1 MYSIKLL
8 HNATRVG
15 RNPMLRVDSLHAYML
30 TRLHVYMFTRLHATL
45 RNRSYS
51 AKTRNRSHF
60 AMLRA
65 NKLHADMPMCL
76 HIYVFTCCFLI

>member
-1 MYSIKLL
+1 MNIIYCITPLAWVEIQCFAL
-8 HNATRVG
+8 T
-15 RNPMLRVDSLHAYML
+15 AYML
-30 TRLHVYMFTRLHATL
+30 TCSHAYMFTSLYACTLHYGTA
-45 RNRSYS
+45 
-51 AKTRNRSHF
+51 AIPQKTWNRSHF